1 LLISTFRTFQWTL
14 ALVAPSISIMTTATG
29 IRMKALE
36 GMRVLDL
43 GTFVAGPFCTTIFAE
58 FGAEVIKVEPPQT
71 GDSLRRFGTE
81 TECGDTLMWLT
92 ESRNKK
98 CVTLN
103 LADERGRQML
113 RDLAASCDIVV
124 ENFRPGVIEKW
135 GLDFESL
142 HKLNPRTILVRISAY
157 GQDGPNR
164 GKPGFARV
172 AHAFSG
178 LAYLA
183 GEPGR
188 VPVTPGSTSLADYGS
203 GMYATIGAL
212 IALQARE
219 RTGHGQCVDLAL
231 YEPMFRVLDEMV
243 PAYHMFGK
251 VRERMGA
258 NAVNVA
264 PHAHYRTRDER
275 WIAIACT
282 NDKIFRR
289 FAHVM
294 QRPELADDDQWGRAS
309 VRIAAIDAVNA
320 LVQDWIGARDH
331 DEVLRL
337 CDEGSV
343 PASLLYSVADIF
355 DDPQYEA
362 RGNIRTMPSRAGD
375 VAVPNVIPRLSET
388 PGAIEWL
395 GPTLGSHN
403 DEVFGDLLGCSSS
416 DLAALRA
423 AGVI

>member
-1 LLISTFRTFQWTL
+1 MDADGRRAEHSLT
-14 ALVAPSISIMTTATG
+14 TTAMG

-36 GMRVLDL
+36 GLRVLDL
-43 GTFVAGPFCTTIFAE
+43 GTFVAGPFCATILAE

-71 GDSLRRFGTE
+71 GDSLRRFGTG
-81 TECGDTLMWLT
+81 TDCGDTLMWLT

-103 LADERGRQML
+103 LADQRGQQML

-142 HKLNPRTILVRISAY
+142 HKRNPRTILVRISAY
-157 GQDGPNR
+157 GQDGPSR

-188 VPVTPGSTSLADYGS
+188 IPVTPGSTSLADYGS
-203 GMYATIGAL
+203 GMYAAVGAL

-219 RTGHGQCVDLAL
+219 RTGRGQCVDLAL

-243 PAYHMFGK
+243 PAYQMFGK

-264 PHAHYRTRDER
+264 PHAHYRTRNER
-275 WIAIACT
+275 WVAIACT

-289 FAHVM
+289 FAHVL
-294 QRPELADDDQWGRAS
+294 QQPELADDDRWGRAS
-309 VRIAAIDAVNA
+309 ARIAAIDEVNA
-320 LVQDWIGARDH
+320 TVQEWVGAREH

-355 DDPQYEA
+355 DDPQYQA

-388 PGAIEWL
+388 PGDIEWL
-395 GPTLGSHN
+395 GTALGSHN
-403 DEVFGDLLGCSSS
+403 DDVFGELLGCTGS